1 ATGPQWDVAAPAL
14 GRWMAEGPHT
24 AMARYLI
31 GKNLLARGH
40 FFEAAAF
47 LESAVDDPEELPLQS
62 VRTEALRSA
71 FLARCA
77 LFDPAGAQR
86 VYDRLVEQRL
96 TLGQR
101 QGLGRIA
108 ERCGVEPGLIA
119 PRPGDATRSG

>member
-1 ATGPQWDVAAPAL
+1 MAVRISTSGETKVTWEVA
-14 GRWMAEGPHT
+14 
-24 AMARYLI
+24 LI
-31 GKNLLARGH
+31 GKNLFARGH

-47 LESAVDDPEELPLQS
+47 LERALDAPEELPLPS

-77 LFDPAGAQR
+77 LSDPAGAQR
-86 VYDRLVEQRL
+86 VYTSLVEQKL

-101 QGLGRIA
+101 QGAARIA

-119 PRPGDATRSG
+119 PRPGDSTRTGG